1 MVAHGHSGTRLG
13 DTDAPRRAKMPY
25 LVARGTEPVVIK
37 EMPSLEAA
45 LEYAGELIS
54 DNCANVAIHDGKGNQ
69 ISGDDLIACYL
80 GVMKL
85 TPDLRAIDVG
95 RNSETC

>member
-1 MVAHGHSGTRLG
+1 
-13 DTDAPRRAKMPY
+13 MPY

-37 EMPSLEAA
+37 KMPSLEAA
-45 LEYAGELIS
+45 LEYAGQLIS
-54 DNCANVAIHDGKGNQ
+54 DNFANVAIHDGKGNQ

-85 TPDLRAIDVG
+85 TPDLRAVDEHQG
-95 RNSETC
+95 SERS

>member
-1 MVAHGHSGTRLG
+1 M
-13 DTDAPRRAKMPY
+13 
-25 LVARGTEPVVIK
+25 
-37 EMPSLEAA
+37 EAA
-45 LEYAGELIS
+45 LEYAGQLIS

-85 TPDLRAIDVG
+85 APDLRAVDERQG
-95 RNSETC
+95 SE